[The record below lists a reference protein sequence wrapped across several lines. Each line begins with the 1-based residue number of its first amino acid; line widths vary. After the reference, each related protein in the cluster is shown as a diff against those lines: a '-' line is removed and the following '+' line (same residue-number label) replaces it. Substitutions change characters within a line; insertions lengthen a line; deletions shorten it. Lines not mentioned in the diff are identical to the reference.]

1 MPVSVL
7 AQSFSARL
15 IGAHPARAT
24 MGKQA
29 SWKKEQQLSKKW
41 VEVNFQEWDTD
52 RDGGIK
58 RSSSSSSEPGS
69 RWDMLQ
75 AKVNQTAEKKMKLP
89 DTGVWARNE
98 EDQQLVADAG
108 AARPAAEDDEFI
120 EELDDLDSAKEA
132 WKSLCS
138 SVFPKAASFEPLQY
152 VAVVAGRPVVVPNA

>member
-1 MPVSVL
+1 
-7 AQSFSARL
+7 
-15 IGAHPARAT
+15 
-24 MGKQA
+24 MGKKA
-29 SWKKEQQLSKKW
+29 AWKKEQQFSKKW

-58 RSSSSSSEPGS
+58 RSSSSTEEPGS
-69 RWDMLQ
+69 RWDVLQ
-75 AKVNQTAEKKMKLP
+75 DKVNRTAAKKMKLP

-108 AARPAAEDDEFI
+108 AARPAAEDDECI
-120 EELDDLDSAKEA
+120 EECDDLEHAKEV
-132 WKSLCS
+132 WTSLCS